1 MLDIFLEGGADEGL
15 RRANGFAVVR
25 APPSPSGFTNL
36 GGALRKALLA
46 VAALA
51 KKYGYVV
58 RWPRSGGVGAE
69 RRTLRLPTMSG
80 AVTDGIEWQLFTFK
94 VGPNGVGGTYQ
105 RSIPVDADW
114 SPATRA
120 VLTGALK
127 DLVRV
132 QDPDETYRAIL
143 TSRPAPT
150 GSADPK
156 CVSDDQSARSC
167 CRYASCATCLIDWLH
182 PPVDR

>member
-1 MLDIFLEGGADEGL
+1 MQRSMGTSCAGP
-15 RRANGFAVVR
+15 V
-25 APPSPSGFTNL
+25 
-36 GGALRKALLA
+36 A
-46 VAALA
+46 VASVL
-51 KKYGYVV
+51 
-58 RWPRSGGVGAE
+58 SGG
-69 RRTLRLPTMSG
+69 TLRLPTMSG

-132 QDPDETYRAIL
+132 
-143 TSRPAPT
+143 
-150 GSADPK
+150 
-156 CVSDDQSARSC
+156 
-167 CRYASCATCLIDWLH
+167 
-182 PPVDR
+182 

>member
-1 MLDIFLEGGADEGL
+1 MKGYD
-15 RRANGFAVVR
+15 VR
-25 APPSPSGFTNL
+25 TGSPSYEPHH
-36 GGALRKALLA
+36 LRAGSPTWA
-46 VAALA
+46 VHCG
-51 KKYGYVV
+51 KRSW
-58 RWPRSGGVGAE
+58 RWPHLQRSMGTSCAGPVAEALGAE

-94 VGPNGVGGTYQ
+94 VGPDGFGGTYQ

-132 QDPDETYRAIL
+132 
-143 TSRPAPT
+143 
-150 GSADPK
+150 
-156 CVSDDQSARSC
+156 
-167 CRYASCATCLIDWLH
+167 
-182 PPVDR
+182 